1 MRLPCPIQNIFCL
14 FEKLKSYKFLNENL
28 TDEGLR
34 RNIHLIDNYF
44 FDEKG
49 KVNWYEIS
57 KLIPQNLE
65 KNIKNKYDMLN
76 ENEIKLC
83 CLFLFEVDLKNM
95 SNILPFRPN
104 SVYVMKNKIK
114 QKKRACQN

>member
-1 MRLPCPIQNIFCL
+1 
-14 FEKLKSYKFLNENL
+14 
-28 TDEGLR
+28 
-34 RNIHLIDNYF
+34 
-44 FDEKG
+44 
-49 KVNWYEIS
+49 
-57 KLIPQNLE
+57 
-65 KNIKNKYDMLN
+65 MLN